1 MVKVKNE
8 FHPDYAVPPGEIL
21 EYELE
26 LRAMSQKELSDR
38 TGITSKHLISIIKGD
53 SAITPQTAIKL
64 ERVLGMPVDY
74 WLNLE
79 SQYREILARKSE
91 QKQLERDLEWLKRV
105 PVNEMAKRGW
115 IEKPKDKMEVLDRVL
130 KFFGIASVAQWDD
143 IWPNLA
149 VAYRQHQKH
158 EVFPEAVS
166 AWLRKGE
173 LESHKIQ
180 CSKFDKSGFKA
191 LLSDLR
197 ELTTKT
203 PENFVPELQQR
214 CANFGVAVVF
224 VPALPKT
231 SVSGATRWLTK
242 DKALIQLSLR
252 YKSNDH
258 LWFTFFHEAGH
269 ILLHGKK
276 EMFLE
281 GTNGLDG
288 KKEEEADKFAEEMLI
303 PRAEFNAFVKTRNF
317 YADDIRGFADAIGIA
332 PGIVVGQLQ
341 HKKFLPQNF
350 CNELKQRYKWEG

>member
-8 FHPDYAVPPGEIL
+8 FQPDYAVPPGEIL

-26 LRAMSQKELSDR
+26 IREMSQKELSDR
-38 TGITSKHLISIIKGD
+38 TGITQKHLISIFKGD

-91 QKQLERDLEWLKRV
+91 QEQLIRDLEWLKRV

-115 IEKPKDKMEVLDRVL
+115 IEKPNDKMALLDCVL

-143 IWPNLA
+143 VWPNLA

-173 LESHKIQ
+173 LEGHKIQ
-180 CSKFDKSGFKA
+180 CGKFNKSAFKE
-191 LLSDLR
+191 LLWDLR
-197 ELTTKT
+197 ALTTQT
-203 PENFVPELQQR
+203 PEEFVPELQKK
-214 CANFGVAVVF
+214 CADVGVAVVF

-281 GTNGLDG
+281 GTNGLDS
-288 KKEEEADKFAEEMLI
+288 KKEGEADKFAEELLI
-303 PRAEFNAFVKTRNF
+303 PRAEFKAFVRAQNF
-317 YADDIRGFADAIGIA
+317 YADDICGFADAIGIA

-341 HKKFLPQNF
+341 HKKLLSQSF
-350 CNELKQRYKWEG
+350 CNELKQRYEWHD

>member
-26 LRAMSQKELSDR
+26 LRGMRQKELSAR
-38 TGITSKHLISIIKGD
+38 TGITAKHLISIIKGE
-53 SAITPQTAIKL
+53 SAVTPPTAIKL
-64 ERVLGMPVDY
+64 ERALGMPVDY

-79 SQYREILARKSE
+79 AQYREVLARKSE
-91 QKQLERDLEWLKRV
+91 QEQLARDLKWLKRV
-105 PVNEMAKRGW
+105 PVNEMTKRGW
-115 IEKPKDKMEVLDRVL
+115 IEKPKDKIALLDRVL
-130 KFFGIASVAQWDD
+130 KFFGIASVAQWGD

-180 CSKFDKSGFKA
+180 CGKFDKAKFKA

-197 ELTTKT
+197 ALTTET
-203 PENFVPELQQR
+203 PENFVPELQRR
-214 CANFGVAVVF
+214 CANVGVAVVF
-224 VPALPKT
+224 VSALPKT

-281 GTNGLDG
+281 GINGLDG
-288 KKEEEADKFAEEMLI
+288 KKEAEADTFAEELLI
-303 PRAEFNAFVKTRNF
+303 PRVEFNAFARAGNF
-317 YADDIRGFADAIGIA
+317 YARDICEFAKGIGIA
-332 PGIVVGQLQ
+332 PGIVVGHLQ
-341 HKKFLPQNF
+341 HKKLLPPNF
-350 CNELKQRYKWEG
+350 CNELKQRYEWGK

>member
-1 MVKVKNE
+1 MVDVKNE

-26 LRAMSQKELSDR
+26 IRSMSQKELSDR
-38 TGITSKHLISIIKGD
+38 TGITAKHIISIMKGA
-53 SAITPQTAIKL
+53 SPITPQTAIKL

-79 SQYREILARKSE
+79 SQYQEVLARQAE
-91 QKQLERDLEWLKRV
+91 QEQLQKDLAWLKRV

-115 IEKPKDKMEVLDRVL
+115 IEKAKDKKALLDRVL
-130 KFFGIASVAQWDD
+130 KFFGIASVSQWDD
-143 IWPNLA
+143 IWPSLA
-149 VAYRQHQKH
+149 VAYRQHDKH
-158 EVFPEAVS
+158 EIFPEAVS

-173 LESHKIQ
+173 LEAAKVPCDNFHKAN
-180 CSKFDKSGFKA
+180 FKA
-191 LLSDLR
+191 LLSELR
-197 ELTTKT
+197 ALTTES
-203 PENFVPELQQR
+203 PEEFIPELQQK
-214 CANFGVAVVF
+214 CAQVGVAVVF

-231 SVSGATRWLTK
+231 SISGATRWLSK
-242 DKALIQLSLR
+242 NKALIQLSLR

-281 GTNGLDG
+281 GTNGLDSR
-288 KKEEEADKFAEEMLI
+288 KEEEADKFAEETLV
-303 PRAEFNAFVKTRNF
+303 PRGKFKSFVESGNF
-317 YADDIRGFADAIGIA
+317 YADDIQQFADSIGIA

-341 HKKFLPQNF
+341 HKKLLPQNY
-350 CNELKQRYKWEG
+350 CNELKQRYEWT